1 MPPTRR
7 RLLQTVL
14 AGATTGLIAGCAGDG
29 DDGGG
34 PTSTATEPRTTSAP
48 TSTSQTTPEP
58 TSATGTTAEPTATD
72 TAEPTTTTAEMTD
85 DGQTVAMT
93 ASTFSPVRLEVP
105 TGTTVVWENEDN
117 YGHTIV
123 DAQFHDVAES
133 WSFQSG
139 TVGGGGSAS
148 YTFDSAGV
156 YEYYCDI
163 HGRSQ
168 MCGAI
173 LVGGA
178 TLDEDLPCE
187 G

>member
-1 MPPTRR
+1 M
-7 RLLQTVL
+7 
-14 AGATTGLIAGCAGDG
+14 LIAGCAGDG
-29 DDGGG
+29 DDGGETTG
-34 PTSTATEPRTTSAP
+34 TATETRTTAEPTSTGE
-48 TSTSQTTPEP
+48 TTPEP
-58 TSATGTTAEPTATD
+58 TTATETTAPPTATE
-72 TAEPTTTTAEMTD
+72 TTEPTTTQTTD
-85 DGQTVAMT
+85 DGRTVAMM

-123 DAQFHDVAES
+123 DAQFHDVSES
-133 WSFQSG
+133 WSFESG
-139 TVGGGGSAS
+139 TVDGGESAS

-168 MCGAI
+168 MCGAV

-178 TLDEDLPCE
+178 TLDATLPCE
-187 G
+187 D